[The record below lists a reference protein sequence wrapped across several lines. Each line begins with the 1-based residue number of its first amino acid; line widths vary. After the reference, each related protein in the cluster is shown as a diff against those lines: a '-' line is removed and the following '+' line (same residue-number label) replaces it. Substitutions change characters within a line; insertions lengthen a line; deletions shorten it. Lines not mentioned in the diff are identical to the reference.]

1 MISQD
6 ADKDDAAGRMKGDVR
21 RISMLVLSRQ
31 LGQTIVIGD
40 NIEVKVVGIG
50 GGRVKLGIEAPRQIS
65 VNRRE
70 IQDRIFHNAQTHG
83 IGNTSHS
90 SA

>member
-1 MISQD
+1 
-6 ADKDDAAGRMKGDVR
+6 
-21 RISMLVLSRQ
+21 MLVLSRQ

-50 GGRVKLGIEAPRQIS
+50 GGRVKLGIEAPRQVS

-70 IQDRIFHNAQTHG
+70 IQDRICHNAETSG
-83 IGNTSHS
+83 IGNITHS
-90 SA
+90 GV